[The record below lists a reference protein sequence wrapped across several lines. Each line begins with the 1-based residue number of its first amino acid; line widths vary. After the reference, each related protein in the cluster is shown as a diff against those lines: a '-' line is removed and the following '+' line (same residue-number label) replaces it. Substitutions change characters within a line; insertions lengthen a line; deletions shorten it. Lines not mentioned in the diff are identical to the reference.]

1 MTSFNKKVVVI
12 IPAFNEGET
21 IGRVISEVNQRNY
34 DVIVVDDGSTDQTSQ
49 VAKELGATVVRHPA
63 NKGYEIALSAGLSAA
78 ADMRF
83 EIAITFDADGQF
95 NPDDLLL
102 FTQRQKLEG
111 SDLVIGV
118 RNRFNRNIEYALR
131 LYGSYRFS
139 ILDPLCGLKL
149 YRLSSIS
156 SLMPFDRLNLAG
168 MEMAFKIAVSGGKI
182 SQIPIEVMDR
192 EDVSRFGSA
201 LIGTLKLMRVLIVA
215 IKVFG
220 LRRSVHD
227 Q

>member
-12 IPAFNEGET
+12 IPAFNEGKT

-131 LYGSYRFS
+131 LYGSYRF
-139 ILDPLCGLKL
+139 IIKAGKKEMQMLDTHG
-149 YRLSSIS
+149 
-156 SLMPFDRLNLAG
+156 F
-168 MEMAFKIAVSGGKI
+168 
-182 SQIPIEVMDR
+182 
-192 EDVSRFGSA
+192 
-201 LIGTLKLMRVLIVA
+201 
-215 IKVFG
+215 
-220 LRRSVHD
+220 
-227 Q
+227 